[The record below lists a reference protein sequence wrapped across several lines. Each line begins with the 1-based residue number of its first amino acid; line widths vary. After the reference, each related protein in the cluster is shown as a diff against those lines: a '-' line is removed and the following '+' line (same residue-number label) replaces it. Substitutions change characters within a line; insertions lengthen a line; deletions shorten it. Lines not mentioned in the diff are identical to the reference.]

1 MAPIEL
7 RLAKMLRRLLHP
19 GRAAQQRF
27 LMMNLAELDPLP
39 LGPGWFDSSWE
50 LERGLEVSEG
60 VLMEAA
66 LQRRF
71 EDAMLEAALARLR
84 SAAARA
90 AKHEPVAVQPG
101 TEPVVATPGV
111 VDAVAMPRRG
121 DNLIEFELPDVASL
135 QLPRSRSS
143 KARME
148 PEELELTLA

>member
-19 GRAAQQRF
+19 GRAAQHRF

-50 LERGLEVSEG
+50 LERGLEVNEG
-60 VLMEAA
+60 VDMDVA

-84 SAAARA
+84 AAAARA
-90 AKHEPVAVQPG
+90 AKQKPAAVQPG
-101 TEPVVATPGV
+101 TEPALATPGV
-111 VDAVAMPRRG
+111 VDPVALPLRG

-135 QLPRSRSS
+135 QLPCGRPS
-143 KARME
+143 KARIA
-148 PEELELTLA
+148 PAELELTLA

>member
-60 VLMEAA
+60 LDMDGA

-71 EDAMLEAALARLR
+71 EDAMLEVALARLR
-84 SAAARA
+84 AAAARA
-90 AKHEPVAVQPG
+90 ARQKPEAAQPS

-111 VDAVAMPRRG
+111 VDPVVMPRRG
-121 DNLIEFELPDVASL
+121 DNLIEFELPEMGRL
-135 QLPRSRSS
+135 QLPRNRPS
-143 KARME
+143 KARVE
-148 PEELELTLA
+148 TAELELTLA

>member
-1 MAPIEL
+1 MAHIEL
-7 RLAKMLRRLLHP
+7 RMAKMLQRLLHP

-90 AKHEPVAVQPG
+90 AKHKPVAVQPG